1 MIELIKNCI
10 NKVNYYYKYTVND
23 FVNTINYEPDL
34 LAGLFRT
41 NEDFSC
47 FARYFLI
54 DRKEH
59 YDRYVDMYYK
69 FIYDELSDGM
79 NFIDRF
85 LLRIAIKFYIQDSVD
100 LLIYIVMYRDLMLSE
115 PDSVIDE
122 ISIKPYAVKLKLKE
136 TLTGYLSDNILSYC
150 DNHL

>member
-1 MIELIKNCI
+1 
-10 NKVNYYYKYTVND
+10 
-23 FVNTINYEPDL
+23 
-34 LAGLFRT
+34 
-41 NEDFSC
+41 
-47 FARYFLI
+47 
-54 DRKEH
+54 
-59 YDRYVDMYYK
+59 MYYK